1 MQIIVLHP
9 REPRVFRFQLTR
21 MRVVLL
27 ILAASA
33 LVAAVSSGLT
43 WLVARAHAAPEV
55 SRQARDNAY
64 LRQNLAVLAAR
75 VGELQ
80 AQMVRLDALGERV
93 SGLAGI
99 APKDFDFRHRPAR
112 GGPAGPAVSSELTLP
127 ELSDELARLGQ
138 QAEHRSDYFDVIEAA
153 LMDRQFHERRIPRV
167 MPVATGYDG
176 SGFGARIDPFTGRR
190 TQHDGVDFVA
200 PPGTPILAAAGGV
213 VVAAEWHSE
222 YGNMIDID
230 HGNGLKTRYAHAS
243 KSLVRVGDLVRPG
256 QLIARVGS
264 TGRSTGA
271 HLHFEVHVNGV
282 PRNPGGFLN
291 AAAPAPQP
299 APESLASAPVPTDRT
314 AIR

>member
-21 MRVVLL
+21 LRVVLL
-27 ILAASA
+27 IVAAGA
-33 LVAAVSSGLT
+33 LVAALSSGLT
-43 WLVARAHAAPEV
+43 WVVARAQAAPEV

-75 VGELQ
+75 VGDLQ

-112 GGPAGPAVSSELTLP
+112 GGPAGAVVSSELTLP

-153 LMDRQFHERRIPRV
+153 LMDRQFRERRIPRV

-230 HGNGLKTRYAHAS
+230 HGDGLKTRYAHAS

-256 QLIARVGS
+256 QMIARVGS

-291 AAAPAPQP
+291 AAAPAPSP
-299 APESLASAPVPTDRT
+299 APESLASAPAPTDRM